1 MPERHAR
8 SRFGFLLV
16 LSVLTGLATAPARAL
31 DLPDWTV
38 SDLADHPL
46 VGTVWTGSGN
56 PESLAGMA
64 KAAESARHVLV
75 GEIHPNAD
83 HHTIQAALIG
93 TLVKAGRR
101 PTVVFEMIPNR
112 LDGALQT
119 FLESGSKDP
128 DALAEAVEW
137 SERGWPDWSIYRP
150 IGEVALEN
158 DLPMRAGDIDRS
170 LMREVGRKGLAALAA
185 SQASRFGLDDPLLP
199 RNDKALRK
207 ILYEGHCRFVPEEAL
222 GPMVLVQRTRDGA
235 LADAMLQA
243 DNPDGT
249 VLIAGAGHVRTDWA
263 VPSVLAS
270 RAPQETVLS
279 IALVEVE
286 EGRNEFADYT
296 FGVDGPAPFDF
307 VLFTTR
313 SETGDP
319 CAGLKERFERKK
331 SSTSDN

>member
-1 MPERHAR
+1 MCANHDRN
-8 SRFGFLLV
+8 RFGFLLV
-16 LSVLTGLATAPARAL
+16 IALFAGLAAAPARAL

-38 SDLADHPL
+38 PDLADHPL
-46 VGTVWTGSGN
+46 VGTVWTGSGK
-56 PESLAGMA
+56 PSGLPDLAE
-64 KAAESARHVLV
+64 AAQGARHVLV

-83 HHTIQAALIG
+83 HHSIQAAIIA

-119 FLESGSKDP
+119 FLESGSRDP

-170 LMREVGRKGLAALAA
+170 LMREVGRKGLSALAA
-185 SQASRFGLDDPLLP
+185 SQASRFGLDDPLAP

-243 DNPDGT
+243 DNPDGS

-286 EGRNEFADYT
+286 AGRNAFADYT

-307 VLFTTR
+307 VLFTPR

-331 SSTSDN
+331 SSTTDN